1 MAEKCAHGVMLML
14 FFLVFTMIAVPT
26 GFSATTIDTSDYVT
40 IEKGSLDD
48 LKVQIAQSD
57 KDMRLYFEQ
66 QIETLKRELVT
77 NQDTNTKTVYEK
89 LMVIEQELVFLTD
102 PVRLNIL
109 LFLFVIIISSGFLWL
124 YAAGKTKDWMYRRLY
139 ARKVLDHAK
148 EKGELQLKI
157 NEYNA
162 QIKEY
167 EDAIRRQTLKNK
179 ELAELIRRMPAAEEK
194 RPEPKEAAGKKKDV
208 FSGEDGMVM

>member
-1 MAEKCAHGVMLML
+1 MAEKYAHGVMLTL
-14 FFLVFTMIAVPT
+14 FFIALTLVATPT
-26 GFSATTIDTSDYVT
+26 GFSASTTDDASNYIT
-40 IEKGSLDD
+40 IEKGSLDA
-48 LKVQIAQSD
+48 LKVQIEQSD
-57 KDMRLYFEQ
+57 KNMQLYFEQ

-109 LFLFVIIISSGFLWL
+109 LFLFVLIISSGFLWL

-139 ARKVLDHAK
+139 ARKVLDNAK
-148 EKGELQLKI
+148 EKGELQLKL

-162 QIKEY
+162 QIREY
-167 EDAIRRQTLKNK
+167 EEAIRRQTLKNK
-179 ELAELIRRMPAAEEK
+179 ELAELIRRIPAAEEK
-194 RPEPKEAAGKKKDV
+194 RPEPRETAGKKKDI
-208 FSGEDGMVM
+208 FSDEDGVM

>member
-14 FFLVFTMIAVPT
+14 FFIAFILIAVPA
-26 GFSATTIDTSDYVT
+26 GFSASTTDTSDYVT
-40 IEKGSLDD
+40 VDKGSLDA
-48 LKVQIAQSD
+48 LKIQIEQSD
-57 KDMRLYFEQ
+57 KNMQLYFEQ
-66 QIETLKRELVT
+66 QLETLRRELIT
-77 NQDTNTKTVYEK
+77 NQDANTKVTYEK
-89 LMVIEQELVFLTD
+89 LMVVEQELIFLTD

-109 LFLFVIIISSGFLWL
+109 LFLFVISISAGFLWL

-148 EKGELQLKI
+148 EKGELQLKL

-167 EDAIRRQTLKNK
+167 EDAIKKQTLKNR
-179 ELAELIRRMPAAEEK
+179 ELAELIRRMPVAEEK
-194 RPEPKEAAGKKKDV
+194 RPEQMERAGKKKDV
-208 FSGEDGMVM
+208 FSEEDGVM